1 MDWNLEGASVAG
13 IYIGTFPVKGK
24 VEASRVAYGG
34 GIRHTVVLDEPIVV
48 FGATRD
54 RVILDN
60 SDINHV
66 LQE

>member
-1 MDWNLEGASVAG
+1 MWNLEGQHITGEYLGAYQVAG
-13 IYIGTFPVKGK
+13 TVIH
-24 VEASRVAYGG
+24 SRVKYGG
-34 GIRHTVVLDEPIVV
+34 GICHTVALDEPIVV